1 MKINKILTDT
11 NGCKLI
17 SATYVKNI
25 KKAKPRNGGNAF
37 FDYQHKTLTIYHA
50 SQSGR
55 TLPFDTFKSA
65 LKYILSIR

>member
-11 NGCKLI
+11 NGAKLI
-17 SATYVKNI
+17 SATYVSNVKKSKPKLGSNI
-25 KKAKPRNGGNAF
+25 F
-37 FDYQHKTLTIYHA
+37 FDYHRKILTIYHP

-55 TLPFDTFKSA
+55 TLPFDTFKGA